1 LTKELTVVN
10 QCPTIH
16 VNDIKESIFICMEI
30 YLPYLRI
37 KVKQK
42 NWSSQYEIKKRQAAL
57 LNAPG
62 KSFHSGHPVTE
73 HKKKSAK

>member
-1 LTKELTVVN
+1 
-10 QCPTIH
+10 
-16 VNDIKESIFICMEI
+16 MEI